1 MAGLP
6 QVIEGILWLAALA
19 AFAIM
24 HHEKLFKVSF
34 ALLKMIRCPL
44 RGAGF
49 GRDLRG

>member
-19 AFAIM
+19 AFVIM

-34 ALLKMIRCPL
+34 AFLKMIPSGL
-44 RGAGF
+44 VLSIAGS
-49 GRDLRG
+49 GIR